1 MTKAVILAGG
11 RGNRLAPYT
20 FVLPKPLMPVG
31 EMPILEIL
39 LRRMKMSGVDHFI
52 FCVGYGNELIRA
64 FFGDGSKWEV
74 QIEYSLEDQ
83 PLGTAG
89 PLSQLDGL
97 NETFIVAN
105 GDLLTDISFDDLLL
119 FHRSHG
125 GQATI
130 GTTHQEVKID
140 FGVTELD
147 ERQCLV
153 DYREKPTFN
162 YLVSMGLCVLDPVV
176 LRYLPRGEYLDLPAL
191 MNALRCD
198 GQTVKA
204 YIHQGYWIDI
214 GRVEDYQKILNNLP
228 AIQQRLLADV

>member
-11 RGNRLAPYT
+11 RGTRLAPYT

-39 LRRMKMSGVDHFI
+39 LRRMKISGVDHFI
-52 FCVGYGNELIRA
+52 FCVGYGHELIRT
-64 FFGDGSKWEV
+64 FFGDGSRWGV
-74 QIEYSLEDQ
+74 QIDYSLEDE

-97 NETFIVAN
+97 KESFLVAN
-105 GDLLTDISFDDLLL
+105 GDLLTDISFDDMLL

-130 GTTHQEVKID
+130 GTTHQEVKIG
-140 FGVTELD
+140 FGVMELD
-147 ERQCLV
+147 EQQRLV
-153 DYREKPTFN
+153 DYREKPTFS
-162 YLVSMGLCVLDPVV
+162 YLVSIGLYVLDPVV
-176 LRYLPRGEYLDLPAL
+176 LRYVPCGEYLDLPDL

-198 GQTVKA
+198 GQTVRA
-204 YIHQGYWIDI
+204 YIHQGYWFDI
-214 GRVEDYQKILNNLP
+214 GRVEDYQKVLDNLS
-228 AIQQRLLADV
+228 AIQDRLLAGM